1 MHYAHPFL
9 AFCRTSVLLGT
20 LWAAV
25 PVAANTIT
33 VGGTGSGLGV
43 ARILGDAYQAIH
55 PDARIVVVP
64 ALGSSGGIKAVA
76 VGALDIGLS
85 GRPLKPSERA
95 QRLYEQEIA
104 RTPLV
109 LVSMQPH
116 PGFTRDE
123 IAQIYS
129 GSLRTW
135 PDGTPLRPILRPDSD
150 TESAIL
156 RLMSPEID
164 RALTVAYARPGV
176 HTAITDQDS
185 ADAVEHVPGAVGTS
199 SLALIVSEQRK
210 MKALRIDGV
219 MPSVA
224 ALARGRYPY
233 FKPLYI
239 VTPHPSSESVKD
251 FVAFIR
257 SPHGLR
263 VLSNNGFLALKSGEK

>member
-1 MHYAHPFL
+1 MYYAHPFL
-9 AFCRTSVLLGT
+9 TLFRTSVLIGA
-20 LWAAV
+20 LWAA
-25 PVAANTIT
+25 PVAADTIK

-43 ARILGDAYQAIH
+43 ARILGDAYQTIH
-55 PDARIVVVP
+55 PDIRIVVVP
-64 ALGSSGGIKAVA
+64 ALGSSGGIKAVEA
-76 VGALDIGLS
+76 GALDIAFS
-85 GRPLKPSERA
+85 GRPLKPAERA

-116 PGFTRDE
+116 PGFTRGE

-129 GSLRTW
+129 GRLRTW

-219 MPSVA
+219 MPSVV

-233 FKPLYI
+233 FKPLYL
-239 VTPHPSSESVKD
+239 VTPHSSLESVKD

-263 VLSNNGFLALKSGEK
+263 ILSDTGFLSLKSGEK